1 MQLPNGYPAQDPAMT
16 VNTLKIVDCFN
27 ALSNN
32 SSCKA
37 DQMSRRARTDNVQK
51 RQRASRACDF
61 CHARGLKCRWGP
73 SDSVQGPSTCLTCV
87 DYGVRCKIDR
97 PVRKRGRKPTLRL
110 RNEVSDPPDLDQY
123 SHDGML
129 NDLGDNEAPSDAS
142 FVTNDFR
149 SPSFVQ
155 RLVRIYCDTMYQC

>member
-1 MQLPNGYPAQDPAMT
+1 MT

-61 CHARGLKCRWGP
+61 CHTRGLKCRWPADG
-73 SDSVQGPSTCLTCV
+73 VQGPSTCLTCV

-97 PVRKRGRKPTLRL
+97 PVRKRGRKPTLRP
-110 RNEVSDPPDLDQY
+110 RNEGLNSPDLDQY
-123 SHDGML
+123 SDDGIL
-129 NDLGDNEAPSDAS
+129 NDFGDNGAQSDTSCA
-142 FVTNDFR
+142 TNDFR
-149 SPSFVQ
+149 SSSFVQ